1 MNFMLSSKVKDL
13 RERNVFCV
21 SEKSR
26 MINKFVFFNL
36 LSKKSSTISSLF
48 FIKSISNDKRSK
60 VRVVRRCVLSNRG
73 KGVLRPFGISRIY
86 LREMMRFGF
95 IPGYAKAVW

>member
-1 MNFMLSSKVKDL
+1 MLSSKVKDL
-13 RERNVFCV
+13 RERNIFCA

-26 MINKFVFFNL
+26 IINRFIFFNL
-36 LSKKSSTISSLF
+36 LNKKPCSTSSLF
-48 FIKSISNDKRSK
+48 FIKNPSTNKSSK

-86 LREMMRFGF
+86 LREMMRFGLV
-95 IPGYAKAVW
+95 PGYVKAVW